1 MYFFFI
7 FFFIFF
13 SFDCDFLSFEQPLQD
28 PASGWKGGVN
38 DFLFLLPSLPFPAL
52 SSVAHITWRG
62 EAKGKGGSNAKSLER
77 TVRTFSLIPVS
88 GRNICRNKV
97 QGKEKKNEKIPSIGP
112 RRIQSVDD
120 TPQQL
125 LS

>member
-1 MYFFFI
+1 MI
-7 FFFIFF
+7 
-13 SFDCDFLSFEQPLQD
+13 SS
-28 PASGWKGGVN
+28 SS
-38 DFLFLLPSLPFPAL
+38 SLPFPAL